1 MNPCSIAICCS
12 SLFGHSQLCLIAVW
26 LCRLAVF
33 ENYQKARASFVQT
46 VADLSSRPQNV
57 DALREAG
64 VMALLRPLLIDTVP
78 TIQQVPP
85 PCARTSTPQ
94 KNKTKA
100 QAAPPPSTALKAR
113 KLWRRVVPCLSP
125 SHTHAHAHTHSHPH
139 AHTLT
144 CTLTHSHV
152 PRPLPFLRRQPLP
165 WADWQTTAMS
175 SLLPWSTM
183 TSCPSLCTA
192 LQSKTGQ
199 MSTLMHCL
207 SLDTHAHAY
216 AHIHI
221 HIHAETQQHTH
232 THKHIHTQT
241 HFAVTHHVPRQK
253 CSLVIT
259 ISSHACLGST
269 ALPVLK
275 ILQEGG
281 SLCAANRSKT
291 QPRACCRESHSP
303 SQWWP
308 TCWFISLFILSAY
321 THTFQY
327 QHMHLCRRLLTAG
340 L

>member
-139 AHTLT
+139 AHTHMHTHALARASPPPLSQT
-144 CTLTHSHV
+144 AALALGRLANHSDELAAAVVHDDILPQLVYSLAEQNRSDEHPDALPFPRHTRTRIRTHTHTHTRRNTATHTHTQTHSHTNTLCCDPSCPKTKV
-152 PRPLPFLRRQPLP
+152 LSRHHHQLTRLPWFHCTACPEDFTRRRQPL
-165 WADWQTTAMS
+165 
-175 SLLPWSTM
+175 
-183 TSCPSLCTA
+183 
-192 LQSKTGQ
+192 
-199 MSTLMHCL
+199 
-207 SLDTHAHAY
+207 
-216 AHIHI
+216 
-221 HIHAETQQHTH
+221 
-232 THKHIHTQT
+232 
-241 HFAVTHHVPRQK
+241 
-253 CSLVIT
+253 
-259 ISSHACLGST
+259 
-269 ALPVLK
+269 
-275 ILQEGG
+275 
-281 SLCAANRSKT
+281 
-291 QPRACCRESHSP
+291 CCEP
-303 SQWWP
+303 
-308 TCWFISLFILSAY
+308 
-321 THTFQY
+321 
-327 QHMHLCRRLLTAG
+327 
-340 L
+340 